1 MKKKIIFA
9 GFGGQGVLTLGQI
22 IALTQMDR
30 GLNVTWIPSYGA
42 EMRGGTANCSVIYSD
57 EPIGSPIIKHGIDIL
72 IAMNEVSLHKFENEV
87 IPGGM
92 IMIESSIV
100 KNKTTSR
107 KDVNVCY
114 IPATDLATELG
125 NMKVLNTVML
135 GAFAKVTNDF
145 TKEEA
150 FETLKEKLH
159 GKEKLFILNEKA
171 INIGFEKVK
180 Q

>member
-22 IALTQMDR
+22 IALTQMNR

-42 EMRGGTANCSVIYSD
+42 EMRGGTANCSVVYSD
-57 EPIGSPIIKHGIDIL
+57 EPIGSPIIKHDIDIL
-72 IAMNEVSLHKFENEV
+72 VAMNEVSLHKFENEV
-87 IPGGM
+87 ISGGT
-92 IMIESSIV
+92 IIIESSII

-107 KDVNVCY
+107 KDVNVSY
-114 IPATDLATELG
+114 ISATDLATNLG

-135 GAFAKVTNDF
+135 GAFAKITNDF

-150 FETLKEKLH
+150 FETLKEKLS
-159 GKEKLFILNEKA
+159 GKENLFILNEKA
-171 INIGFEKVK
+171 INVGFEKAT
-180 Q
+180 

>member
-22 IALTQMDR
+22 IALTQMNR

-42 EMRGGTANCSVIYSD
+42 EMRGGTANCSVVYSD
-57 EPIGSPIIKHGIDIL
+57 EPIGSPIIKHDIDIL
-72 IAMNEVSLHKFENEV
+72 VAMNEVSLHKFENEV
-87 IPGGM
+87 ISDGT
-92 IMIESSIV
+92 IIIESSII

-107 KDVNVCY
+107 KDVNVSY
-114 IPATDLATELG
+114 IPATDLATNLG

-135 GAFAKVTNDF
+135 GAFAKITNDF

-150 FETLKEKLH
+150 FETLKEKLS
-159 GKEKLFILNEKA
+159 GKENLFILNEKA
-171 INIGFEKVK
+171 INVGFEKAT
-180 Q
+180 